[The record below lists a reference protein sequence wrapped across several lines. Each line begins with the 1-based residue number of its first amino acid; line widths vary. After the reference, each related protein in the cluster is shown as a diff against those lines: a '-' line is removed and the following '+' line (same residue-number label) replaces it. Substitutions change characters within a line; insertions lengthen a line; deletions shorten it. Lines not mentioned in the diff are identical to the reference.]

1 VPFPARADPGS
12 LRLRVVSA
20 LVLAPPALAA
30 VWFGGIWLG
39 LLTLAAA
46 GLMAWEWSRLC
57 NEGRLGTEGGVV
69 IASVLLAVLAAAA
82 GRFGAALAV
91 AVVGAV
97 AAFLLC
103 RRLSR
108 PSPRLLAV
116 GTLYVGL
123 PCIALLWLAASPS
136 DGRATLLWV
145 LALVWA
151 TDTGAYAFGRTFG
164 GPKLAPRVS
173 PKKTWSGLLGGV
185 LCAALAGLAAAF
197 VAGAPAPF
205 VVLLVSAGLA
215 VVEQFGDLAE
225 SAVKRRFGAKDAGT
239 LIPGHGGLLDRLDGL
254 LAVAPAVALLSL
266 VGGGGVLTWR

>member
-1 VPFPARADPGS
+1 LPARADPGS

-39 LLTLAAA
+39 LLTLVAA
-46 GLMAWEWSRLC
+46 GLMGWEWSRLC
-57 NEGRLGTEGGVV
+57 NEGRLGGEGAAVV
-69 IASVLLAVLAAAA
+69 AAILIAVLAAVA
-82 GRFGAALAV
+82 GRFGAALLV
-91 AVVGAV
+91 ALVGA
-97 AAFLLC
+97 ALAFLLC
-103 RRLSR
+103 RQLGR
-108 PSPRLLAV
+108 PSPRLLAGGV
-116 GTLYVGL
+116 LYIAL
-123 PCIALLWLAASPS
+123 PCIALLWLAGAPS
-136 DGRATLLWV
+136 DGRATILWV

-151 TDTGAYAFGRTFG
+151 TDIGAYAFGRTFG

-173 PKKTWSGLLGGV
+173 PKKTWSGLLGG
-185 LCAALAGLAAAF
+185 LFCAALAGIAAAF
-197 VAGAPAPF
+197 AVGAPAPLT
-205 VVLLVSAGLA
+205 VLLVSAGLA